1 MSSTRLPATSKSAA
15 LAHGFPPVARPD
27 ARVLVLGSL
36 PSQRSIAEQ
45 QYYAHPQN
53 AFWRIMSKLVGASGD
68 YDDRCAALLDHHVAL
83 WDVLEA
89 SVRPGSMDAD
99 IELGSAQVNDF
110 ESFFRAHPDLNR
122 ICFNGKKAAQMF
134 ERFAGSSAGQLEL
147 ISLPSTSPA
156 YAAMRFDDKLA
167 RWREGLRL

>member
-1 MSSTRLPATSKSAA
+1 M
-15 LAHGFPPVARPD
+15 
-27 ARVLVLGSL
+27 
-36 PSQRSIAEQ
+36 
-45 QYYAHPQN
+45 
-53 AFWRIMSKLVGASGD
+53 
-68 YDDRCAALLDHHVAL
+68 
-83 WDVLEA
+83 
-89 SVRPGSMDAD
+89 RPGSMDAD

-134 ERFAGSSAGQLEL
+134 DRFAGALAGSFEL

-167 RWREGLRL
+167 RWREGLGL

>member
-1 MSSTRLPATSKSAA
+1 MPEITHS
-15 LAHGFPPVARPD
+15 FPPIESAD
-27 ARVLVLGSL
+27 AQILILGSL
-36 PSQRSIAEQ
+36 PSQRSLKEQ

-53 AFWRIMSKLVGASGD
+53 AFWRIMRELTGATGR
-68 YDDRCAALLDHHVAL
+68 YEDRCAALLDHHIAL

-134 ERFAGSSAGQLEL
+134 ERFAGSSAVQLEL